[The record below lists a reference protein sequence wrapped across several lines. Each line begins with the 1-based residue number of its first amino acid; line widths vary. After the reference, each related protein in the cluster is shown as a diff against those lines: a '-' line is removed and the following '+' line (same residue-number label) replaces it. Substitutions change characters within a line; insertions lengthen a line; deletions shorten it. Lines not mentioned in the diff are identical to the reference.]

1 MTYKTLV
8 ANSASQQRWSFD
20 SSAETLLDLKQEFRS
35 RNIPFEGLSITEGL
49 CTKAELTRDDAM
61 IPVSERT
68 VNYGGESYSRVFLIT
83 NTKKN
88 IASGAISRKELYAK
102 VKELGLE
109 EDIKREFGTNYT
121 RVGNMDLAC
130 MIERAEAV
138 NNTAPTT
145 SDDDLTQGADY
156 DKEPSGKI
164 ASEKKLPEVKTAP
177 HANTVNWFYDGAKSM
192 VQDKLLFTE
201 DIIVLAGLLHEY
213 AVILEAERPTLTDKD
228 LENML
233 NSIG

>member
-8 ANSASQQRWSFD
+8 ASSASQQRWSFE
-20 SSAETLLDLKQEFRS
+20 SSAENLLELKQEFRNH
-35 RNIPFEGLSITEGL
+35 NIPFEGFTITEGL

-61 IPVSERT
+61 IPVSDRT

-88 IASGAISRKELYAK
+88 IASGADYNRKELYAK

-109 EDIKREFGTNYT
+109 EEIKDIYGTNYT
-121 RVGNMDLAC
+121 RVSNAELAEV
-130 MIERAEAV
+130 IEAHAECTATESVAEAPEEALKPCTCGK
-138 NNTAPTT
+138 TA
-145 SDDDLTQGADY
+145 
-156 DKEPSGKI
+156 DKKE
-164 ASEKKLPEVKTAP
+164 LPEVKTAP
-177 HANTVNWFYDGAKSM
+177 HANTVNWFYDGMKSM

-201 DIIVLAGLLHEY
+201 DVIVLADLIREY
-213 AVILEAERPTLTDKD
+213 AVILDAERPTMTDKD

-233 NSIG
+233 LSM